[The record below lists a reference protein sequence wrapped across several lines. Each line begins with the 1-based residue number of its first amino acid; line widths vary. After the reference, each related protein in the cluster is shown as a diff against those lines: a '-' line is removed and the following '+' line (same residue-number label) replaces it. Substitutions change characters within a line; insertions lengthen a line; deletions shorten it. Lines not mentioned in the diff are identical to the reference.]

1 MPRAASRAMEPARV
15 AGGLAPAHT
24 AKIASPATIASEGAA
39 MSDERERD
47 VMGMR
52 SPQEAGGAADELTA
66 EAVRG
71 ATVHDRQGREVGEVR
86 DVVLAGDGA
95 VESVV
100 LEVGGYLGVG
110 SRTVAV
116 AVRHLAVREEAGSS
130 RIMLGMTEE
139 ELRDL
144 PEYRLPVKSP
154 VVPPHPR

>member
-1 MPRAASRAMEPARV
+1 
-15 AGGLAPAHT
+15 
-24 AKIASPATIASEGAA
+24 